1 MLNMIKKSFFP
12 SSMTEWSKVNSSI
25 RNSDNLALFLKSLLT
40 FIRASAKSIAT
51 IEFKANYNIEAM
63 PESWKSPFFS

>member
-1 MLNMIKKSFFP
+1 MLCMIKKSFFP
-12 SSMTEWSKVNSSI
+12 SSMTEWSKVNSNI

-40 FIRASAKSIAT
+40 FIRASAKSIVT